1 MLDPLQQHR
10 ERQAR
15 EMLKRR
21 ERELRREYW
30 ERKAWKYA
38 EPEQETA

>member
-1 MLDPLQQHR
+1 MTDTLRQHR

-30 ERKAWKYA
+30 ERKAWKW
-38 EPEQETA
+38 QSQ